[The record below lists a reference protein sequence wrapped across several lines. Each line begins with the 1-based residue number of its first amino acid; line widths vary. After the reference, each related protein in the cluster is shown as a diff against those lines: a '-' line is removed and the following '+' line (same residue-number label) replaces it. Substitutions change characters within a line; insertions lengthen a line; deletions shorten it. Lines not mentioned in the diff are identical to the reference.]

1 MEPVSRRQSARKSC
15 MNTGNAER
23 IFHPLFK
30 SCISTCGK
38 RRSDVDADKTSVF
51 EVVIDS
57 LELGRFRQAP
67 HPIRQVR
74 RRPTYP
80 SHVLPAPRSYRSQL
94 SIPALQI
101 QKSTLRICTNDTVSR
116 YKVEYRE
123 MTPSPLLP
131 IAKTYHLQSLTTHY
145 LLA

>member
-1 MEPVSRRQSARKSC
+1 MYAEKLFCTQEPLIDDSDLPCESSFCRYKVNDGYLTSRQRKPVFRRRSARQSC
-15 MNTGNAER
+15 TNTWSEEPML
-23 IFHPLFK
+23 PLLLK

-57 LELGRFRQAP
+57 LELGRFRQAS

-80 SHVLPAPRSYRSQL
+80 SHVAQPLALIGHSYL
-94 SIPALQI
+94 F
-101 QKSTLRICTNDTVSR
+101 
-116 YKVEYRE
+116 
-123 MTPSPLLP
+123 
-131 IAKTYHLQSLTTHY
+131 
-145 LLA
+145 